1 MIDFHSHILPNI
13 DDGSKNME
21 ETIELL
27 DEAQKAGFTKIISTS
42 HYMEQYYETT
52 EKDRLELINK
62 IQQQDQRVE
71 ILLGS
76 EIYITDELVELLKD
90 KKASSINNS
99 KYVLFELPLN
109 VKEIG
114 AKEVVY
120 RLIENDYIPI
130 IAHPERYSYVQQDI
144 NYIEE
149 LTQMGA
155 LLQANYG
162 SIIGMYGSKAEK
174 TVKKLLK
181 NNSIQFL
188 GSDVHRPG
196 QVYKKM
202 SKIIKKLKKVI
213 SEDKLEE
220 LTTLNP
226 QKVLNNEDII

>member
-27 DEAQKAGFTKIISTS
+27 EEAQKAGFTKIISTS

-62 IQQQDQRVE
+62 IQQQDQGME
-71 ILLGS
+71 IFLGS
-76 EIYITDELVELLKD
+76 EIYITDELVELLKE
-90 KKASSINNS
+90 KKASPINNS
-99 KYVLFELPLN
+99 KYVLFELPLK

-114 AKEVVY
+114 AKEAVY

-196 QVYKKM
+196 QVYEKM
-202 SKIIKKLKKVI
+202 PKIIKKLKKI
-213 SEDKLEE
+213 IPEDKLEE
-220 LTTLNP
+220 LTILNP